1 MIRVID
7 ILNVL
12 EEAAPS
18 RLAASYDNVGFIV
31 GHKDKEVKKV
41 MVALDITG
49 AVIDEAVAAG
59 AELIVSHHPII
70 FGSVSTVTDC
80 DVTGSLL
87 LKLIENGI
95 SAICMHTNLDSAAGG
110 VNDVLASAL
119 GICDTKPVE
128 PQEDGTVGGGRYG
141 TLGKSE
147 ELSAFLSKVCAALKT
162 RGVKYHDAGKTVV
175 RVAVGGGSCGEYIKT
190 AHSLGCDTVV
200 TADIKHNQFLE
211 AKELGINAI
220 DAGHFATE
228 DVVCPRLC
236 EIILEKYP
244 EISVKIADADIDCTQ
259 LFTV

>member
-31 GHKDKEVKKV
+31 GHRDKEVKKIV
-41 MVALDITG
+41 VALDITG
-49 AVIDEAVAAG
+49 DVIEEAVATG

-70 FGSVSTVTDC
+70 FGARSTVTDC
-80 DVTGSLL
+80 DTTGSLV

-110 VNDVLASAL
+110 VNDILAVSL
-119 GICDTKPVE
+119 GVHDTKPVE
-128 PQEDGTVGGGRYG
+128 PQEDGTVGCGRYG
-141 TLGKSE
+141 KLKTCE
-147 ELSAFLSKVCAALKT
+147 ELSGFLKKVCTELNT
-162 RGVKYHDAGKTVV
+162 CGVKYHDAGKPVL
-175 RVAVGGGSCGEYIKT
+175 RVAVGGGSCGDYIKT
-190 AHSLGCDTVV
+190 ARLLGCDTVV

-236 EIILEKYP
+236 EIISEKYP
-244 EISVKIADADIDCTQ
+244 EVSVRIADADIDCTQ
-259 LFTV
+259 FFTV